1 MRKGILVAAVAMATL
16 LGCSTVP
23 ITEGSAKPVPPD
35 RIYKAERLA
44 PSPDRSAQIYIMRDK
59 GFHGSACTHTISLNN
74 EKVMD
79 IRQSEAATMYVAP
92 GSYFVKLDTG
102 GGACPNISTS
112 QNLTI
117 NGGERQVYRILLPS
131 DGSLRLTREQ

>member
-1 MRKGILVAAVAMATL
+1 MSAHRAPWAAQ
-16 LGCSTVP
+16 
-23 ITEGSAKPVPPD
+23 
-35 RIYKAERLA
+35 
-44 PSPDRSAQIYIMRDK
+44 AQKKLQR
-59 GFHGSACTHTISLNN
+59 FHEFHASLNN

-79 IRQSEAATMYVAP
+79 IRQSEAATLYVSP

-117 NGGERQVYRILLPS
+117 NAGERQVYRILLPS

>member
-1 MRKGILVAAVAMATL
+1 MRKGMLGAAAAMATL
-16 LGCSTVP
+16 IGCSTVP
-23 ITEGSAKPVPPD
+23 VTEETARPVPPD

-59 GFHGSACTHTISLNN
+59 GFHGSACTHAISLNN

-79 IRQSEAATMYVAP
+79 IRQSEAATLYVSP

-117 NGGERQVYRILLPS
+117 NAGERQVYRILLPS
-131 DGSLRLTREQ
+131 DGNLRQTREQ